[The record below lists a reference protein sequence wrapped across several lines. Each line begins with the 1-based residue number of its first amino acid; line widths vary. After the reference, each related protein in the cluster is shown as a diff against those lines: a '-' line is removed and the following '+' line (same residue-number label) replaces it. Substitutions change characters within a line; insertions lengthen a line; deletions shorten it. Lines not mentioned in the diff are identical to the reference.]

1 MSAAEADLVTCEGCG
16 EDVLAM
22 FELRGDAAVGADALC
37 SKCLADETTDTSE
50 ASGVSGE

>member
-1 MSAAEADLVTCEGCG
+1 MTAAEDDYVTCEGCG

-37 SKCLADETTDTSE
+37 SKCLDETTDT
-50 ASGVSGE
+50 GEVDE